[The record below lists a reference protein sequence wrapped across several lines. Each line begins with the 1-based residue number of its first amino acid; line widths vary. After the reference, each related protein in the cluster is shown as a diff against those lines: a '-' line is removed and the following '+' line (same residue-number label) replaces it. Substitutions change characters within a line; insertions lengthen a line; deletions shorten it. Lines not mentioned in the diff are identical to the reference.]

1 MQNEIYI
8 PNLLRSENIRKINS
22 NDEESINYINM
33 FMISYNQ
40 VIDNCKE
47 KRNIDDS
54 DIKEIEKLIS

>member
-1 MQNEIYI
+1 MK
-8 PNLLRSENIRKINS
+8 IRRMKDNHLS
-22 NDEESINYINM
+22 KYYKTNDEESINYINM